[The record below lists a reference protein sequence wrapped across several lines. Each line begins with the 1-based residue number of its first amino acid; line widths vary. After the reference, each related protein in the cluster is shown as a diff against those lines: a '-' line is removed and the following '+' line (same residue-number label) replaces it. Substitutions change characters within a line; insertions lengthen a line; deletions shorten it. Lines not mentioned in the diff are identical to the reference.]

1 MIVWDLIERTQKMK
15 GKRHTTEERIHILQK
30 DADHHSS
37 TYNNASMLFTERL
50 TWDGVALHAVGLPGY
65 PSSHGCINLPYA
77 FAERLFR
84 ITEVGGTVII
94 TNDDPAD
101 DLTGGHRVQFV
112 SGETSEITRTPHDS
126 PSGPTSILYSARD
139 KEVVIV
145 RNGIIIGRCS
155 AELKTFATK
164 PRGTYAYVCE
174 GWMRNKK
181 NGEPHLSWH
190 QVGGPADSHKIKSFS
205 HLKTDPRLKHILDA
219 AVAPGANLVI
229 TNDPSPN
236 PRKASLGFISC
247 TGHWRKNRT
256 ETRRESGYA
265 ITTPSLASKF
275 APFTIANRGFFTI
288 EFWGTPVSSSCT
300 SYDLLFSYS
309 YSLRLLHWLRSLTNQ
324 SRHRI

>member
-1 MIVWDLIERTQKMK
+1 MK

-50 TWDGVALHAVGLPGY
+50 TWDGVALHAGGLPGY
-65 PSSHGCINLPYA
+65 PSSHGCIHLRYA
-77 FAERLFR
+77 FAERIFR

-101 DLTGGHRVQFV
+101 DLTGGHRVQFE
-112 SGETSEITRTPHDS
+112 SRETSEITRTPHDS
-126 PSGPTSILYSARD
+126 PSGPTSILYSAKD

-145 RNGIIIGRCS
+145 RNGIIIGRGA

-164 PRGTYAYVCE
+164 PKGTYAYVCE

-229 TNDPSPN
+229 TNDSISQSTKSQP
-236 PRKASLGFISC
+236 GFHIMHG
-247 TGHWRKNRT
+247 TLEKNRT
-256 ETRRESGYA
+256 KTRRESGYA
-265 ITTPSLASKF
+265 ITTPLLASKF
-275 APFTIANRGFFTI
+275 APFAIAKRGFFTI
-288 EFWGTPVSSSCT
+288 EFRGTPVSSSCT

-309 YSLRLLHWLRSLTNQ
+309 YSLRLLHWLRSLANQ
-324 SRHRI
+324 NRHSI